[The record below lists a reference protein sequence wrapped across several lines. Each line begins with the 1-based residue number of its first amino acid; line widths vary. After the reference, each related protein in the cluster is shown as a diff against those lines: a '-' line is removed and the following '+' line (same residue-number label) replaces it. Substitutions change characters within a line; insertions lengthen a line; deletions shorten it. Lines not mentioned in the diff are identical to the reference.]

1 MTRQLRSGRKE
12 PPASEIDELSLQDE
26 IHEPVRFIACASIP
40 VEPVI
45 IRRLARLPG
54 LNGCDLRI
62 LRKKQNRLR
71 ESALL
76 TAKAT
81 LNVSCHAARALA
93 STLIFAQHEAGTAV
107 CVDSRGWILTCA
119 HCFGETAEEWK
130 AERLKWL
137 LYYNGLA
144 VQVECR
150 VWDERRDL
158 ALAKIVCV
166 EILDEQCKG
175 LVNPIFACVPVAESL
190 STSSPIFCIGQ
201 PGADNL
207 ESVSPRKTTYDL
219 VELSR
224 GRLCGIVAGADPQD
238 NSDIGTLKHNA
249 WTYWGHSGAP
259 LLRRL
264 DGALLGLHSSWD
276 DATAMRHG
284 VPLIAIRAFL
294 REHLPTELVNLTT
307 PV

>member
-1 MTRQLRSGRKE
+1 MPRQLRSGCKGV
-12 PPASEIDELSLQDE
+12 PASEIDELSLQDE
-26 IHEPVRFIACASIP
+26 IHEPVRFVTSTSIP
-40 VEPVI
+40 AEPAI
-45 IRRLARLPG
+45 IRSLARLPG
-54 LNGCDLRI
+54 LNGRDLRI

-71 ESALL
+71 ESAFL
-76 TAKAT
+76 TAKTT
-81 LNVSCHAARALA
+81 LDVSSHVARGLA

-107 CVDSRGWILTCA
+107 CIDSRGWILTCA
-119 HCFGETAEEWK
+119 HCFGEIPEGWK

-158 ALAKIVCV
+158 ALAKIVRV
-166 EILDEQCKG
+166 EVLDEQCRG
-175 LVNPIFACVPVAESL
+175 SVNPIFTCVPVAESL
-190 STSSPIFCIGQ
+190 STCSPIFCIGQ
-201 PGADNL
+201 PGADDL
-207 ESVSPRKTTYDL
+207 ESDSPCKTAYDL
-219 VELSR
+219 IELSR
-224 GRLCGIVAGADPQD
+224 GRLCGMVAGADPQD

-259 LLRRL
+259 LLRRS

-284 VPLIAIRAFL
+284 VPLVAIRAFL
-294 REHLPTELVNLTT
+294 REHLPTEPANLTV